1 MEILELNTAE
11 DKKQLVKRVASVVIK
26 AYEKR
31 PDADVLLVSSRDV
44 GGGTT
49 ITWDQVADELELF
62 GIKFDAPWGFYYL
75 DKQII
80 IV

>member
-26 AYEKR
+26 AYEKH
-31 PDADVLLVSSRDV
+31 PNADVLLVSTLDV
-44 GGGTT
+44 GWNTT
-49 ITWDQVADELELF
+49 IIWDKVADELGLF

-75 DKQII
+75 DK
-80 IV
+80 